1 VFEAVPLLL
10 DLTRCR
16 LSRRQIDALEE
27 IPQAR
32 GPMLLRV
39 AFAVRDLWN
48 GSQRSGSFVARK
60 MRLFEPLC
68 F

>member
-1 VFEAVPLLL
+1 VFAAVPLLL
-10 DLTRCR
+10 DLTRCW
-16 LSRRQIDALEE
+16 LSRRQIDALQE
-27 IPQAR
+27 IHQAR

-39 AFAVRDLWN
+39 AFAVRDLWY
-48 GSQRSGSFVARK
+48 GSQSSGSFVALN